1 MMKDYGVHA
10 YAMILTKET
19 MEMLAKAV
27 YGKEE
32 NFEENFAD
40 CPYNFYNDLEDT
52 FCLSSISEFT
62 GEACFLQSDGTS
74 DYSVTETFSGDT
86 IYYCE
91 FNNSP
96 MLFDAAYESIDEIV
110 EEMKDNFGEYLPDDF
125 NYRSYFREIAGSY
138 YG

>member
-1 MMKDYGVHA
+1 MSKEYGVHA

-19 MEMLAKAV
+19 MNMLAKAV

-32 NFEENFAD
+32 DFEENFKK
-40 CPYNFYNDLEDT
+40 CPLDFYQGLEEK
-52 FCLSSISEFT
+52 FYLSSISEFT
-62 GEACFLQSDGTS
+62 GEACFLQSDGSS

-91 FNNSP
+91 FNNGP
-96 MLFDAAYESIDEIV
+96 LLFDAAYESIDEIV
-110 EEMKDNFGEYLPDDF
+110 DEMRDRFGEYLPDDF
-125 NYRSYFREIAGSY
+125 NYRTYLREIIGSY